1 MGVYLDYSAS
11 TPMHKKV
18 LNTLI
23 EVSGDIYANPSSLH
37 RMGFDANDLVE
48 NSRGI
53 IAGYLGVNSDNIIFT
68 SGATESNNLAIT
80 GIVNNIEK
88 SKNTLHI
95 IVPTTEHSSVL
106 NVYKKMEL
114 QGVKVSYLPVDE
126 YGIIDMEMLKTEIT
140 KDTVLLSVM
149 HVNNETGVIQPVSE
163 IAKLISEYP
172 SVCFHVDGAQAVGKT
187 KISFEGIDLYT
198 ISAHKIGG
206 PKGIGL
212 LIKKSDID
220 LAPLMFGGD
229 QEFGNRPGT
238 LNVPL
243 IAAFTEAIK
252 ETIDNFEA
260 ENKKVTAFNQYL
272 YSNQ

>member
-88 SKNTLHI
+88 VKILFI
-95 IVPTTEHSSVL
+95 L
-106 NVYKKMEL
+106 LCLL
-114 QGVKVSYLPVDE
+114 QNIHL
-126 YGIIDMEMLKTEIT
+126 
-140 KDTVLLSVM
+140 
-149 HVNNETGVIQPVSE
+149 
-163 IAKLISEYP
+163 
-172 SVCFHVDGAQAVGKT
+172 F
-187 KISFEGIDLYT
+187 
-198 ISAHKIGG
+198 
-206 PKGIGL
+206 
-212 LIKKSDID
+212 
-220 LAPLMFGGD
+220 
-229 QEFGNRPGT
+229 
-238 LNVPL
+238 
-243 IAAFTEAIK
+243 
-252 ETIDNFEA
+252 
-260 ENKKVTAFNQYL
+260 
-272 YSNQ
+272 